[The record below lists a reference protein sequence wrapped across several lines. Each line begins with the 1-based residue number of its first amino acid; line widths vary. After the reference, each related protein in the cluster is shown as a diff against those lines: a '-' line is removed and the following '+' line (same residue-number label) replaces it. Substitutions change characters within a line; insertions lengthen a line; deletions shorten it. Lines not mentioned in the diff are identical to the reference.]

1 MTLRLPPEIED
12 QLKQVAE
19 VEHRSVQQTVLV
31 AIEEYLSMR
40 ETAEIL
46 ADPSALRGLAEA
58 RAVSPG
64 PYELGMTRPAR
75 RAISELLAQDVA
87 AAAVEF
93 ITGPLLE
100 APYRVGKPLRD
111 TLSGFH
117 SARLGTQWRVL
128 YRIDE
133 SKYAVIVQDIQ
144 RRSSAYRRR

>member
-1 MTLRLPPEIED
+1 MTRD
-12 QLKQVAE
+12 
-19 VEHRSVQQTVLV
+19 
-31 AIEEYLSMR
+31 
-40 ETAEIL
+40 
-46 ADPSALRGLAEA
+46 
-58 RAVSPG
+58 

-75 RAISELLAQDVA
+75 RAIAELLPQDVA

-133 SKYAVIVQDIQ
+133 SKHAVIVQDIQ
-144 RRSSAYRRR
+144 HRSSAYRRR